1 MFAFIIILDKKLS
14 EIRVGYSGLISFAT
28 GIMMI
33 FSGLVFTLILTRNL
47 SPEQYGTW
55 NLILGLIIYGLILV
69 PTISYW
75 ATRETAR
82 NIQSQKT
89 SVFFGGIF
97 SLIGILGPLSLSK
110 TEPSSSVIA
119 IISISNFPTIT
130 PAIP

>member
-1 MFAFIIILDKKLS
+1 MFI
-14 EIRVGYSGLISFAT
+14 T

-55 NLILGLIIYGLILV
+55 NLILGLIIYGLILE

-89 SVFFGGIF
+89 SVFFWRNIF
-97 SLIGILGPLSLSK
+97 INRYCHIRH
-110 TEPSSSVIA
+110 
-119 IISISNFPTIT
+119 NFLFCR
-130 PAIP
+130 